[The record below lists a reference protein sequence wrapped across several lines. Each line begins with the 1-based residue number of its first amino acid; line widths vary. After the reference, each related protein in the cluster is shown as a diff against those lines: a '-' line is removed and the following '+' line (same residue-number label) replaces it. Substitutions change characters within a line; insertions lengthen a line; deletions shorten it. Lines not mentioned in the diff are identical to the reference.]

1 MRNAAENVRFLW
13 EKLPIF
19 ISIDFE
25 VSSVQVFSH
34 CASPAIQLLFVITLV
49 IILKKYVGT

>member
-1 MRNAAENVRFLW
+1 MRNAAENLSFLG

-25 VSSVQVFSH
+25 VSSVQVFFN
-34 CASPAIQLLFVITLV
+34 CASPATQLLLV
-49 IILKKYVGT
+49 IGNYLEKSM

>member
-1 MRNAAENVRFLW
+1 MRNAAENVRFLG

-25 VSSVQVFSH
+25 VSSVQVS
-34 CASPAIQLLFVITLV
+34 SYTIV
-49 IILKKYVGT
+49 VGHW